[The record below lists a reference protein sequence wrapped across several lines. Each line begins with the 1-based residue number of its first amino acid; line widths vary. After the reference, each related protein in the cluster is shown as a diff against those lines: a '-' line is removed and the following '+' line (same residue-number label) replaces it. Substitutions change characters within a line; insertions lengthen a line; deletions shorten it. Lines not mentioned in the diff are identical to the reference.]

1 MTLFT
6 RTQLPDWYYVILIN
20 TYFMSL
26 YVDTFINN
34 TSHFQI
40 NDARQV
46 PIIIPNDHQ
55 LAEFKSLFSMA
66 VQYKREAK
74 QNSRLSSVEA
84 QIDTLVNELYGV

>member
-66 VQYKREAK
+66 VQYKRGAK
-74 QNSRLSSVEA
+74 QNSRLSSIEA